1 MTTEFGQSRSNR
13 ADIVQHFKSP
23 FIVIGFF
30 TPDYAK
36 AAADFAANLTE
47 HRLSHHI
54 YERPKIE
61 GGWSSQTRQKPGVLT
76 VARSDYPRD
85 ILILMDVDCRVRGD
99 IKDIL
104 NSPGDIA
111 LRTKRTA
118 VGARHAL
125 KPCTRVMLLRPTE
138 GSAAFVGA
146 WQTVCELSNVRIGG
160 VRVDAKHVRQPRA
173 LFSGHHVLRYAGMEL
188 HDAPSDAVIVHD
200 SIRDPTRPAWAA
212 RRRLQK
218 YFRKARD
225 AAFRSGHG
233 QDLRGKLSETRTR
246 RELGERKER
255 IVGTVPIAA
264 VASLHLPNKPRRSA
278 SWRKTSVMKCA
289 AWARS
294 SMVRADGS

>member
-1 MTTEFGQSRSNR
+1 MTAESGQTHSNR
-13 ADIVQHFKSP
+13 ADIVQRFGSP

-146 WQTVCELSNVRIGG
+146 WQTVCES
-160 VRVDAKHVRQPRA
+160 PM
-173 LFSGHHVLRYAGMEL
+173 SGSAEYVLMQSMSDSPEHYSVGTMSLRYAGMEL

-225 AAFRSGHG
+225 AAFRLATGKTYEENFPK
-233 QDLRGKLSETRTR
+233 RGRGANWAKGKSE
-246 RELGERKER
+246 
-255 IVGTVPIAA
+255 
-264 VASLHLPNKPRRSA
+264 S
-278 SWRKTSVMKCA
+278 
-289 AWARS
+289 
-294 SMVRADGS
+294 